1 MRGSS
6 ATAGA
11 RVATSSPPAKPP
23 PPGRGAGLKRRFRLR
38 RRGDFQAALGAG
50 RIYAGR
56 TLIAFARP
64 RTSPPTR
71 VGVTVSRGVRGAVR
85 RNRARRRV
93 REAARLRLLVDDSRV
108 SQPGIPYDVVLIAR
122 PAALTVE
129 FAGLLR
135 DVERVAGRLAEEPR
149 S

>member
-1 MRGSS
+1 M
-6 ATAGA
+6 
-11 RVATSSPPAKPP
+11 
-23 PPGRGAGLKRRFRLR
+23 KRRFRLR
-38 RRGDFQAALGAG
+38 RRGDFQATLGAG

-64 RTSPPTR
+64 RPSPPTR

-93 REAARLRLLVDDSRV
+93 REAARLRLVGDDSRLA
-108 SQPGIPYDVVLIAR
+108 QPGIPYDVVLIAR
-122 PAALTVE
+122 PAALTAE
-129 FAGLLR
+129 FASLLQ
-135 DVERVAGRLAEEPR
+135 DAERVAGRLAAPGPR